1 VHYIETMVRSAYRSS
16 VEQVN
21 LANLEAAAFPIFT
34 AGNPGSGLYERTLHI
49 GLQTLVEE
57 IRHSKLK
64 ELHLMA
70 SSPEEAAS
78 FIQIGREMGLLK

>member
-1 VHYIETMVRSAYRSS
+1 VHNIETMVRSAYRSS